1 MEEERLICLTENEL
15 NFQLLQIAE
24 EHGMADEVST
34 NVNKL
39 FIKQYTTLKQIPVD
53 LASIIRIRYTTILEE
68 AQERWNE
75 YMKIISRLT
84 E

>member
-68 AQERWNE
+68 AQERWKE

-84 E
+84 D